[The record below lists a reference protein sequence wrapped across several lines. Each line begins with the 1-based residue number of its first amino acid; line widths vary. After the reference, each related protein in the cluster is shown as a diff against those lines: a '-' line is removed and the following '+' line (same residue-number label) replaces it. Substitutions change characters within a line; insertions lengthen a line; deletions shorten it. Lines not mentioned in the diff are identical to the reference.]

1 MLNSRSNNYP
11 SSQPDSPQ
19 IRHINS
25 PTFPN
30 STLVDSIVNNSI
42 AGLNS
47 QANSRNPNARYDIRP

>member
-11 SSQPDSPQ
+11 SPQPDSPQ
-19 IRHINS
+19 IRQINS

-42 AGLNS
+42 GLNS